1 MRNCVGGCKGECICE
16 LHKTDAGLFL
26 AYLSDIPVA
35 GYAPSYPYRV
45 YMMHMCICICILEI
59 NIHAYIYKHTD
70 MCSCACLCMHT
81 CSISR
86 TQARLKMKTS

>member
-26 AYLSDIPVA
+26 AYLFDIPVA

-59 NIHAYIYKHTD
+59 N
-70 MCSCACLCMHT
+70 MHT
-81 CSISR
+81 YIN
-86 TQARLKMKTS
+86 TQICVRVRVCVCILAQSLVCKQG